1 MTTRLL
7 RAAAAAPAL
16 YRTSALRT
24 LAPPRLTASHL
35 RPALSSA
42 RAFRDAASRQR
53 VTEEPS
59 SSSAPLSP
67 KVEALVEQI
76 ASLSLL
82 EAAELTE
89 ALKVCFTNFFLLPPL
104 LLWLCCVCVCVCLT
118 GALATF
124 SRYAQAKL
132 GISSAMMAPAAGAA
146 PAAGGA
152 PAAAAEEA
160 APAAEKTH
168 FTIKLEKFDAGSKI
182 KLIKEVR
189 AYTGLGLKEAKELV
203 EARADGDQGGCAEGG
218 GGEPQGE
225 A

>member
-1 MTTRLL
+1 M
-7 RAAAAAPAL
+7 
-16 YRTSALRT
+16 S
-24 LAPPRLTASHL
+24 
-35 RPALSSA
+35 
-42 RAFRDAASRQR
+42 
-53 VTEEPS
+53 
-59 SSSAPLSP
+59 
-67 KVEALVEQI
+67 
-76 ASLSLL
+76 
-82 EAAELTE
+82 
-89 ALKVCFTNFFLLPPL
+89 
-104 LLWLCCVCVCVCLT
+104 LT

-203 EARADGDQGGCAEGG
+203 EGAPTEIKADVPKEEAESLKEKLEGVGGTIALE
-218 GGEPQGE
+218 
-225 A
+225 